1 MFIIIL
7 ESCVYEIMDANAPST
22 IPGNKKKTR
31 IYYYTKKKQMYFQM
45 IIINDLQ
52 VIIFWPSVPKLYL
65 YHL

>member
-1 MFIIIL
+1 MQMLLVQYLVI
-7 ESCVYEIMDANAPST
+7 
-22 IPGNKKKTR
+22 KKTR

>member
-1 MFIIIL
+1 
-7 ESCVYEIMDANAPST
+7 MDANAPST